1 MPDRQM
7 EERIAHLEKTV
18 DELSAMLAARGA
30 EVDRLLARVDRLMA
44 REAEREAAGSGG
56 VILGDER
63 PPHY

>member
-1 MPDRQM
+1 MSDKEL

-18 DELSAMLAARGA
+18 DELSAELAGRGQ
-30 EVDRLLARVDRLMA
+30 ELDRLSVWIDKLIA
-44 REAEREAAGSGG
+44 REAERDAEGSGG